1 MWKGD
6 KYMNEKIKNVLWPLG
21 FGILVIVIW
30 QAGILHSLLGFKPF
44 QLPVPEQIVKTL
56 SMNFSKA
63 LTDTMITVSGALAGL
78 ALGCGIGFIVAVI
91 ATIFPKWGYTGLTVI
106 SAFNAIPIVALSPIM
121 NRWFTSG
128 FAQKVGV
135 VSVVCMAAMAINAYR
150 GLNDLK
156 PFAKDLLESYAAPE
170 KVIFFKLRM
179 PNCLPSVLTALKINV
194 AAAIMAAMISEY
206 FAASTSGIGFGIKDN
221 LRKGMMAMGW
231 SYIVMAALVGI
242 ILYLGILLIE
252 RRAIKWH
259 ASQR

>member
-1 MWKGD
+1 
-6 KYMNEKIKNVLWPLG
+6 MNEKIKNILWPLG

-56 SMNFSKA
+56 SVNFSKA
-63 LTDTMITVSGALAGL
+63 LTDTMITVSGALTGL
-78 ALGCGIGFIVAVI
+78 VLGCAIGFIVAVI
-91 ATIFPKWGYTGLTVI
+91 ATIFPKWGYTGLAVI

-121 NRWFTSG
+121 NRWFTNG

-170 KVIFFKLRM
+170 KVIFFKLRL
-179 PNCLPSVLTALKINV
+179 PNCLPSILTALKINV

-252 RRAIKWH
+252 RKAIKWH

>member
-1 MWKGD
+1 MT
-6 KYMNEKIKNVLWPLG
+6 EKLKNVLWPLG

-30 QAGILHSLLGFKPF
+30 QLGILHDVLGFKPF
-44 QLPVPEQIVKTL
+44 QLPIPSQIITTL
-56 SMNFSKA
+56 HDNFAKA
-63 LTDTMITVSGALAGL
+63 SSDTMITVSGALVGL
-78 ALGCGIGFIVAVI
+78 ALGCAIGFIVAVI
-91 ATIFPKWGYTGLTVI
+91 ATQFPKWGYTGLSVM
-106 SAFNAIPIVALSPIM
+106 AAVNAIPIVALSPIM
-121 NRWFTSG
+121 NRWFSSG

-135 VSVVCMAAMAINAYR
+135 VTVVCMAAMAINAYR

-156 PFAKDLLESYAAPE
+156 PFAQDLLESYAAS
-170 KVIFFKLRM
+170 KAVIFFKLRL
-179 PNCLPSVLTALKINV
+179 PNCLPNVLTALKINV
-194 AAAIMAAMISEY
+194 ASAIMAAMISEY

-242 ILYLGILLIE
+242 VLYLIILLIE

>member
-1 MWKGD
+1 MT
-6 KYMNEKIKNVLWPLG
+6 EKLKNVLWPLG
-21 FGILVIVIW
+21 FGILVIAMW
-30 QAGILHSLLGFKPF
+30 QVGIIHDVLGFKPF
-44 QLPVPEQIVKTL
+44 QLPIPSQIITTL
-56 SMNFSKA
+56 NNNLNKA
-63 LTDTMITVSGALAGL
+63 LSDTMITVSGALVGL
-78 ALGCGIGFIVAVI
+78 IMGCVIGFLVAVL
-91 ATIFPKWGYTGLTVI
+91 ATQFPKWGYTGLSVI
-106 SAFNAIPIVALSPIM
+106 AAFNAIPIVALSPIM
-121 NRWFTSG
+121 NRWFSTG

-135 VSVVCMAAMAINAYR
+135 VTVVCMSAMAINAYR

-170 KVIFFKLRM
+170 KVIFFKLRL
-179 PNCLPSVLTALKINV
+179 PNSLPSVLTALKINV
-194 AAAIMAAMISEY
+194 ASALMAAMISEY

-242 ILYLGILLIE
+242 VFYLIILLVE

>member
-1 MWKGD
+1 MK
-6 KYMNEKIKNVLWPLG
+6 EKIKNVFWPLS
-21 FGILVIVIW
+21 FGVFIIVIW
-30 QAGILHSLLGFKPF
+30 QKGIIHDSLDFKPY
-44 QLPVPEQIVKTL
+44 QLPIPSQIIATL
-56 SMNFSKA
+56 SKNITKA
-63 LTDTMITVSGALAGL
+63 LSDTVLTVSGALIGL
-78 ALGCGIGFIVAVI
+78 AVGCAIGFLVAVV
-91 ATIFPKWGYTGLTVI
+91 ATQFPKWGYTGLSVI
-106 SAFNAIPIVALSPIM
+106 AAFNAIPIVALSPIM

-135 VSVVCMAAMAINAYR
+135 VTVICMATMAINAYR

-156 PFAKDLLESYAAPE
+156 PFAKDLLESYAAPG
-170 KVIFFKLRM
+170 KVIFLKLRL

-206 FAASTSGIGFGIKDN
+206 FSASTAGIGFGVKDN

-242 ILYLGILLIE
+242 ILYLIVLIVE
-252 RRAIKWH
+252 RRAIRWH

>member
-1 MWKGD
+1 MT
-6 KYMNEKIKNVLWPLG
+6 EKLKNVLWPLG
-21 FGILVIVIW
+21 FGILAIVMW
-30 QAGILHSLLGFKPF
+30 QVGIIHAVLGFKPF
-44 QLPVPEQIVKTL
+44 QLPIPSQIITTL
-56 SMNFSKA
+56 NNNLTKA
-63 LTDTMITVSGALAGL
+63 LSDTMITVSGALVGL
-78 ALGCGIGFIVAVI
+78 VIGCVIGFLVAAL
-91 ATIFPKWGYTGLTVI
+91 ATQFPKWGYTGLSVI
-106 SAFNAIPIVALSPIM
+106 AAFNAIPIVALSPIM

-128 FAQKVGV
+128 FSQKVGV
-135 VSVVCMAAMAINAYR
+135 VTVVCMSAMAINAYR

-170 KVIFFKLRM
+170 KVIFFKLRL
-179 PNCLPSVLTALKINV
+179 PSSLPSVFTALKINV
-194 AAAIMAAMISEY
+194 ASALMAAMISEY

-242 ILYLGILLIE
+242 VLYLIIILIE

>member
-1 MWKGD
+1 MT
-6 KYMNEKIKNVLWPLG
+6 EKVKKVLWPLG
-21 FGILVIVIW
+21 FGVLFICIW
-30 QAGILHSLLGFKPF
+30 QLGYIHDALGFKPF
-44 QLPVPEQIVKTL
+44 QLPIPSQIVQTL
-56 SMNFSKA
+56 QKNFSKA
-63 LTDTMITVSGALAGL
+63 AADTIVTVSGALAGL
-78 ALGCGIGFIVAVI
+78 AIGSTIGFLVAVL
-91 ATIFPKWGYTGLTVI
+91 ATQFPKWGRTGI
-106 SAFNAIPIVALSPIM
+106 SIVAAFNAIPIVALSPIM
-121 NRWFTSG
+121 NRWFSNG

-135 VSVVCMAAMAINAYR
+135 VTVVCMAAMSINAYR

-170 KVIFFKLRM
+170 KVIFFKLRL

-194 AAAIMAAMISEY
+194 PAAIMAAMISEY
-206 FAASTSGIGFGIKDN
+206 FASSTSGIGFGIKDN

-242 ILYLGILLIE
+242 ILYLVILLVE

>member
-56 SMNFSKA
+56 STNFSKA

-78 ALGCGIGFIVAVI
+78 VLGCGIGFIVAVI
-91 ATIFPKWGYTGLTVI
+91 ATIFPKWGYTGLAVI

-156 PFAKDLLESYAAPE
+156 PFAKDLLESYAAPK

>member
-1 MWKGD
+1 MT
-6 KYMNEKIKNVLWPLG
+6 EKLKNVLWPLG
-21 FGILVIVIW
+21 FGTLVIAMW
-30 QAGILHSLLGFKPF
+30 QIGIIHDALGFKPF
-44 QLPVPEQIVKTL
+44 QLPIPSQIVTTL
-56 SMNFSKA
+56 HDNFAKA
-63 LTDTMITVSGALAGL
+63 LSDTMVTVSGALVGL
-78 ALGCGIGFIVAVI
+78 ALGCAIGFIVAVI
-91 ATIFPKWGYTGLTVI
+91 ATIFPKWGYTGLSVI
-106 SAFNAIPIVALSPIM
+106 AAFNAIPIVALSPIM
-121 NRWFTSG
+121 NRWFSSG

-135 VSVVCMAAMAINAYR
+135 VTVVCMAAMAINAYR

-170 KVIFFKLRM
+170 AVIFFKLRL
-179 PNCLPSVLTALKINV
+179 PNCLPNVLTALKINV
-194 AAAIMAAMISEY
+194 SAAIMAAMISEY

-242 ILYLGILLIE
+242 ILYLIILLIE

>member
-1 MWKGD
+1 MT
-6 KYMNEKIKNVLWPLG
+6 EKIKNVLWPLG
-21 FGILVIVIW
+21 FGILIIIAW
-30 QAGILHSLLGFKPF
+30 QVGLFHDVLGFKPF
-44 QLPVPEQIVKTL
+44 QLPIPSQIVKTL
-56 SMNFSKA
+56 NDNFSKA
-63 LTDTMITVSGALAGL
+63 LSDTIITVSGALVGL
-78 ALGCGIGFIVAVI
+78 ALGCLFGFIVAVI
-91 ATIFPKWGYTGLTVI
+91 ATVFPKWGYTGLSVI
-106 SAFNAIPIVALSPIM
+106 AAFNAIPIVALSPIM

-135 VSVVCMAAMAINAYR
+135 VTVVCMAAMAINAYR

-156 PFAKDLLESYAAPE
+156 PFTKDLLESYAAS
-170 KVIFFKLRM
+170 KKTIFFKLRL

-206 FAASTSGIGFGIKDN
+206 FASSTAGIGFGIKDN

-242 ILYLGILLIE
+242 ILYLIILLVE